1 MGEDYKLSL
10 KEIQRLNREID
21 DKMSKVRQQEAEISH
36 LQDQVTAQKA
46 KISMLNKNE
55 SELSYYRSSTM
66 QSFKSIDMNN
76 EMLVYQNQEEQPAHR
91 A

>member
-21 DKMSKVRQQEAEISH
+21 DKVSRIKQQEIEISH
-36 LQDQVTAQKA
+36 LQDQVASQKA
-46 KISMLNKNE
+46 KISLLNKNE
-55 SELSYYRSSTM
+55 SELSYYRSSTT

-76 EMLVYQNQEEQPAHR
+76 EMFG
-91 A
+91 